1 MSDLELVGFNKT
13 DIDNVLN
20 RMAEKDIDKLAFGAI
35 ELDRNGTVIKYNAA
49 EGAITGRNPAAVIGK
64 NFFRDVAPCTSK
76 PAFKGV
82 FDAGVRENKLNT
94 MFEYVFDYQMKPTKV
109 KVHMKKALSG
119 GNFWIFVKRI

>member
-35 ELDRNGTVIKYNAA
+35 ELDRNGTVLKYNAA

-82 FDAGVRENKLNT
+82 FDAGVRADNLNT

-119 GNFWIFVKRI
+119 GNFWIFVKRV

>member
-1 MSDLELVGFNKT
+1 MSDLAMISFGKA
-13 DIDNVLN
+13 DIENTLKK
-20 RMAEKDIDKLAFGAI
+20 MASGDIDKLAFGAI
-35 ELDRNGTVIKYNAA
+35 ELDKNGTVLKYNAA

-64 NFFRDVAPCTSK
+64 NFFRDIAPCTAT

-82 FDAGVRENKLNT
+82 FEKGVKEDNLNT
-94 MFEYVFDYQMKPTKV
+94 LFEYVFDYQMKPTKV

>member
-13 DIDNVLN
+13 DIENVLN

-35 ELDRNGTVIKYNAA
+35 ELDRNGTVLKYNAA

-82 FDAGVRENKLNT
+82 FDAGVRADNLNT

-119 GNFWIFVKRI
+119 GNFWIFVKRV